1 MPLGAVGRLAAGVQ
15 GLRGVDRD
23 RIKKALEGCYDAAIE
38 PELWSGAMHE
48 LALAA
53 GAAASMIFPKDVNE
67 AAATMP
73 ASPEYVPFLEEYVKH
88 GWYDNHYRSE
98 RGWPLLA
105 KKRVIL
111 EHDLATDEE
120 RRSLPHYND
129 LYLRWGYSG
138 FAAVAFLVEGE
149 PWCVPLL
156 RSKRQGFFSPDEAR
170 QMEGLSEHFSR
181 MMRLSRF
188 AEAARTNSALETFAT
203 QAKAAVLLGRNKKV
217 LELNRSAE
225 ALLPGCAP
233 DLVIRGGMLRAAE
246 PPVDQRLLSFADACL
261 AASTSRSPLVQP
273 PLMHVPRRAGR
284 PLMLEGLSLPFMA
297 PTMLSPAVALVVIH
311 DLEARPRLRA
321 GHIAHLLGLT
331 EAEARLCEAL
341 MSEAPLREVAE
352 RLGITIGTARQRL
365 KSVFHKT
372 DTHRQSELLLL
383 LSKIPPK

>member
-1 MPLGAVGRLAAGVQ
+1 M
-15 GLRGVDRD
+15 DRD

-48 LALAA
+48 LALAV
-53 GAAASMIFPKDVNE
+53 GASASMIFPKDVNE

-88 GWYDNHYRSE
+88 GWYDNHYRAE
-98 RGWPLLA
+98 RGWPLMA
-105 KKRVIL
+105 KKRVVL
-111 EHDLATDEE
+111 EQDLATDEE
-120 RRSLPHYND
+120 RRKLPHYND
-129 LYLRWGYSG
+129 LYLRWGYAG
-138 FAAVAFLVEGE
+138 FAAVAFLVEGK

-156 RSKRQGFFSPDEAR
+156 RSKRQGFFSPEDAK

-188 AEAARTNSALETFAT
+188 AEAARTNSALETFAA
-203 QAKAAVLLGRNKKV
+203 QAKAAVLVGRNKKV

-225 ALLPGCAP
+225 ALLPRCAP

-246 PPVDQRLLSFADACL
+246 PRIDQRLLSFADACL
-261 AASTSRSPLVQP
+261 AASSSRSPLVQP

-284 PLMLEGLSLPFMA
+284 PLMLEGVSLPFMA
-297 PTMLSPAVALVVIH
+297 PTMLSQAVALVVIH
-311 DLEARPRLRA
+311 DLEARPRLQVDR
-321 GHIAHLLGLT
+321 ISNLLGLT

-341 MSEAPLREVAE
+341 MTEAPLREVADQ
-352 RLGITIGTARQRL
+352 LGITIGTARQRL